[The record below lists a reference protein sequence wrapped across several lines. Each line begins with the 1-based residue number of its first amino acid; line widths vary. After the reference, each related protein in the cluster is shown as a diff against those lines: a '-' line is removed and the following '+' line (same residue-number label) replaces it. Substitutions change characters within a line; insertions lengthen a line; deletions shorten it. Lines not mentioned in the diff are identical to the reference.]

1 MRNVVVNMVLDRQL
15 AFLKN
20 LIELL
25 ALLPV

>member
-1 MRNVVVNMVLDRQL
+1 MRNVVINMVLDRQL

-20 LIELL
+20 LVELL